1 MKKNQ
6 SRFITLSGCRTAKI
20 LPAILA
26 MALTMLTSQV
36 QAGAASIAEAITS
49 GEAYADLR
57 LRYET
62 VEQDNALEDAT
73 ALTLRTRLGY
83 STGSYQ
89 GFSALVEF
97 EDSRIVAGQDDFSVP
112 PTGFNP
118 GKYSVI
124 ADPETTELDQAYLQ
138 YKNDFMKAKFGPQV
152 ITLDNQRFVGHVGWR
167 QDRVTYDA
175 VSVQF
180 TPIDKLKVTAAHI
193 FERNRLLAEVGDQK
207 SKDNLINI
215 AYPTKLGKVAGYAYL
230 LEDDFGQNAVRDTYG
245 VRFSGAT
252 KLADT
257 KVLYTI
263 EYADQSL
270 ENDAGLDISTDYL
283 FVEAGAV
290 IAGVTAKLA
299 YEKLGS
305 DDGQS
310 GFFTPL
316 ATVHKFNGWSDQF
329 VLGTP
334 AQGLV
339 DIYASASTKLG
350 PGKLTVVYHDFS
362 ADEDSPTV
370 DDFGSE
376 INIAYG
382 MKFGKH
388 YNAGIKYADY
398 SAGDAA
404 TNKVD
409 TEKVWFWVGL
419 SI

>member
-1 MKKNQ
+1 M
-6 SRFITLSGCRTAKI
+6 
-20 LPAILA
+20 
-26 MALTMLTSQV
+26 
-36 QAGAASIAEAITS
+36 
-49 GEAYADLR
+49 
-57 LRYET
+57 
-62 VEQDNALEDAT
+62 
-73 ALTLRTRLGY
+73 
-83 STGSYQ
+83 
-89 GFSALVEF
+89 
-97 EDSRIVAGQDDFSVP
+97 
-112 PTGFNP
+112 
-118 GKYSVI
+118 
-124 ADPETTELDQAYLQ
+124 
-138 YKNDFMKAKFGPQV
+138 
-152 ITLDNQRFVGHVGWR
+152 
-167 QDRVTYDA
+167 
-175 VSVQF
+175 
-180 TPIDKLKVTAAHI
+180 
-193 FERNRLLAEVGDQK
+193 
-207 SKDNLINI
+207 
-215 AYPTKLGKVAGYAYL
+215 
-230 LEDDFGQNAVRDTYG
+230 RDTYG